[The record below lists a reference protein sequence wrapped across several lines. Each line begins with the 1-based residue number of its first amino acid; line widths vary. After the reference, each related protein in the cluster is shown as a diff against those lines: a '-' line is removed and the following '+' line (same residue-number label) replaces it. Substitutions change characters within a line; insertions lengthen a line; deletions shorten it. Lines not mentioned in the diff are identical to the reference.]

1 MPTGQGMKVAVN
13 DNTAPKSVESYNRGN
28 AQVSA
33 SANNNPPAKAKGRS
47 RRHYRAVR
55 KSRRRVRRSRRGTR
69 RR

>member
-1 MPTGQGMKVAVN
+1 MPNGEGMKVAVN

-33 SANNNPPAKAKGRS
+33 SAINNLPAKAKGRS
-47 RRHYRAVR
+47 RRHYRVVR